1 MTRTSSCHFDQS
13 VQLSFRP
20 SEASGEIL
28 KTDIMKRIFIAILA
42 AATLLAGCEEF
53 QPVFT
58 GKYPDPEQ
66 QYIYTD
72 EDFGGKFTT
81 IAELKKMYN
90 GKPVKIN
97 KRCVIKGQ
105 VTTSDQVGNLY
116 KSLYIQDETAG
127 IEVKIGKNGLYNE
140 YKLGQWLYVDCTDLT
155 VGDYNGMIN
164 LGYEDPT
171 NEYETSYLE
180 HAYIIDSHVFKGEYA
195 DPVQPVEVKE
205 ADLLKEVN
213 LGRLVTIK
221 NLKYGYVDEYG
232 KLNHI
237 FILAYIDPNGDRKD
251 YANNC
256 IFVDDDWNQ
265 PADRSLWVDTW
276 ACSETKWKEY
286 LNSGIFDNVGDV
298 AGGTVADLKNPDGTY
313 NIGSMAYSV
322 SQYFTMGSSGV
333 QVRSSGYARFA
344 DTKIPAEIIDGT
356 ATVSFTGIL
365 TQYKGEAQ
373 FTLIDLDGVKKA
385 DGTNWY

>member
-1 MTRTSSCHFDQS
+1 
-13 VQLSFRP
+13 
-20 SEASGEIL
+20 
-28 KTDIMKRIFIAILA
+28 MKRIFIALTA
-42 AATLLAGCEEF
+42 AVALLAGCEEF

-58 GKYPDPEQ
+58 GKYPNPEQ

-72 EDFGGKFTT
+72 EDFGNKFTT
-81 IAELKKMYN
+81 IADLKAMYVN
-90 GKPVKIN
+90 SPVKIN

-171 NEYETSYLE
+171 NEYETSYME
-180 HAYIIDSHVFKGEYA
+180 HAYIIDNHVFKGAYDE
-195 DPVQPVEVKE
+195 PVQPVEVSE
-205 ADLLKEVN
+205 ADLLKDVN
-213 LGRLVTIK
+213 MGRLVTIK
-221 NLKYGYVDEYG
+221 NLKYGFVDSYG
-232 KLNHI
+232 KMNHI
-237 FILAYIDPNGDRKD
+237 FILAYIDPNGNRKD
-251 YANNC
+251 YSNNC

-265 PADRSLWVDTW
+265 PSDESLWVNTW
-276 ACSETKWKEY
+276 ACSEKKWKEY

-322 SQYFTMGSSGV
+322 SQYFTMGSTGV

-344 DTKIPAEIIDGT
+344 DTEIPAEIIKGE

-365 TQYKGEAQ
+365 TKYKGEAQ